1 MIPRVG
7 CMARVFIE
15 VVLILA
21 LIAGLILWQGQR
33 DDEPKPKDVVSP
45 ATNTV
50 LEHIRMAGEF
60 VTAVGC
66 VQTVVRSSDVREWL
80 RLQVGS
86 TELLYVGVG
95 QIRAG
100 LNLMELDEN
109 ALSVSGDKVTV
120 TLPPCKVLDTKIDV
134 ERSYVFDVKKS
145 LVLSPKAIHLQSAAE
160 KDALKEIREAA
171 VQAGLLEQAQKQAKM
186 LLRYWF
192 EAAGFR
198 TVEFRETG
206 PTVVAVPAVTTGK

>member
-1 MIPRVG
+1 MSISRIGGIARRV
-7 CMARVFIE
+7 IE
-15 VVLILA
+15 VAVIAA
-21 LIAGLILWQGQR
+21 LIVGFILWQAQR
-33 DDEPKPKDVVSP
+33 DEPKPKDAAP
-45 ATNTV
+45 LKTNTV
-50 LEHIRMAGEF
+50 LERIHMAGEF

-100 LNLMELDEN
+100 LNLMEVDEK
-109 ALSVSGDKVTV
+109 ALTVSGDKITV
-120 TLPPCKVLDTKIDV
+120 TLPLCKVLDAKIDV
-134 ERSYVFDVKKS
+134 ERSYVFDIRKS

-171 VQAGLLEQAQKQAKM
+171 IQAGLLEQAQKQAKM
-186 LLRYWF
+186 LMRYWF

-198 TVEFRETG
+198 TVEFRESG
-206 PTVVAVPAVTTGK
+206 PTVVAVPAAK

>member
-1 MIPRVG
+1 MIVPQIG
-7 CMARVFIE
+7 CMTRLLIE
-15 VVLILA
+15 LAVIAAMVV
-21 LIAGLILWQGQR
+21 GFILWQGQR
-33 DDEPKPKDVVSP
+33 RDSKVRDIALP
-45 ATNTV
+45 TNTV
-50 LEHIRMAGEF
+50 LERIHMAGEF

-66 VQTVVRSSDVREWL
+66 VQTVIRSSEVREWL
-80 RLQVGS
+80 RLQVGT

-100 LNLMELDEN
+100 LNMMELDEQ
-109 ALSVSGDKVTV
+109 ALVVDGDRVTV

-134 ERSYVFDVKKS
+134 ERSYVFDIRKS

-160 KDALKEIREAA
+160 KDALREIREAA
-171 VQAGLLEQAQKQAKM
+171 IQAGLLEQAQKQAKM

-198 TVEFRETG
+198 TVEFKETNSALVA
-206 PTVVAVPAVTTGK
+206 PATTTVR

>member
-1 MIPRVG
+1 MIIPQMGCLTRLIIELLVIAALVVG
-7 CMARVFIE
+7 F
-15 VVLILA
+15 
-21 LIAGLILWQGQR
+21 ILWQGQR
-33 DDEPKPKDVVSP
+33 RELKARDIVLP
-45 ATNTV
+45 TNTV
-50 LEHIRMAGEF
+50 LERIHMAGEF

-66 VQTVVRSSDVREWL
+66 VQTVIRSSEVREWL
-80 RLQVGS
+80 RFQVGS

-100 LNLMELDEN
+100 LNLMELDAK
-109 ALSVSGDKVTV
+109 ALTVSGDRVTV
-120 TLPPCKVLDTKIDV
+120 TLPQCKVLDTKIDV
-134 ERSYVFDVKKS
+134 ERSYVFDIRKS

-171 VQAGLLEQAQKQAKM
+171 IQAGLLEQAQKQAKM

-198 TVEFRETG
+198 TVEFRESG
-206 PTVVAVPAVTTGK
+206 PAVLSTPVVTTGK

>member
-1 MIPRVG
+1 MIVPQIG
-7 CMARVFIE
+7 CMTRLIIE
-15 VVLILA
+15 AAVIAALVV
-21 LIAGLILWQGQR
+21 GFILWQGQR
-33 DDEPKPKDVVSP
+33 GELKARDIALS
-45 ATNTV
+45 TNTI
-50 LEHIRMAGEF
+50 LERIHMAGEF

-66 VQTVVRSSDVREWL
+66 VQTVIRSSEVREWL

-100 LNLMELDEN
+100 LNLMELDEK
-109 ALSVSGDKVTV
+109 ALTVSGDKVTV
-120 TLPPCKVLDTKIDV
+120 ALPLCKVLDTKIDV

-160 KDALKEIREAA
+160 KDALREIREAA
-171 VQAGLLEQAQKQAKM
+171 IQAGLLEQAQKQAKM

-206 PTVVAVPAVTTGK
+206 PAAVAPVANG

>member
-1 MIPRVG
+1 
-7 CMARVFIE
+7 MARVFIE
-15 VVLILA
+15 VALILA

-33 DDEPKPKDVVSP
+33 DEPKASAKDVVSP

-50 LEHIRMAGEF
+50 LERIHMAGEL

-80 RLQVGS
+80 RLQVGT

-109 ALSVSGDKVTV
+109 ALTVSGDKVTV
-120 TLPPCKVLDTKIDV
+120 TLPPCKVLDEKIDV
-134 ERSYVFDVKKS
+134 TKSYVFDIRKS
-145 LVLSPKAIHLQSAAE
+145 LVLSPKAIQLQSAAE

-171 VQAGLLEQAQKQAKM
+171 VQAGLLDQAQKQAKM

-206 PTVVAVPAVTTGK
+206 PAVVAVPAVTTGK